1 VGVRIGLLL
10 ADDPWLARRLDRLG
24 GEQQLTWITEVPAV
38 PPAAVVVD
46 LGSDSA
52 LADVRDLRN
61 RWPTVLLAGY
71 LAVPDQERWLAGQR
85 AGCDLVANRGALA
98 ARLRP
103 LLGDGGRGSRLFPI
117 LAEADLAGRLGLVAR
132 VSDTPVGPVAV
143 YQVEGE
149 LFVLA
154 DTCPHA
160 GALLSEGPLDGSVI
174 TCPLHGSQ
182 FEVRNGERV
191 RGPADTMIRGFRAVT
206 SGGQVSIAVD

>member
-1 VGVRIGLLL
+1 MGARIGLLL

-24 GEQQLTWITEVPAV
+24 GEQQLTWTTEVPAV

-46 LGSDSA
+46 LGPDSA
-52 LADVRDLRN
+52 LADVRDLRS
-61 RWPTVLLAGY
+61 RWSTVLIAGY

-103 LLGDGGRGSRLFPI
+103 LLGAGGRGSRLFPI

-132 VSDTPVGPVAV
+132 VSDTPVGPVAI
-143 YQVEGE
+143 YQVDGE

-174 TCPLHGSQ
+174 TCPRHGSQ